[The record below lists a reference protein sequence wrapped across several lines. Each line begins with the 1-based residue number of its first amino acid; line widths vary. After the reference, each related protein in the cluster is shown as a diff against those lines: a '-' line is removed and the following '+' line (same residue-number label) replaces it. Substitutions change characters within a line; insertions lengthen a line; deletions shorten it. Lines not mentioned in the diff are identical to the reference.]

1 MAYSRTRELLLPWT
15 QQPPESGLRPNLS
28 HPIGRYCTFL
38 LDAGL
43 SDAAQSLGATS
54 KAVSRPTTR
63 FGSASLAA
71 SRAIGNGLTYGGSSR
86 LTSDTYTFIIG
97 VDLVTN
103 TNGDGCGC
111 LLALQDGGASTKQL
125 TITFDGNLAG
135 GSGGSG
141 SLCCYE
147 YQNGVTRV
155 GAYADSQV
163 GTGPAIY
170 VITRSGTSVKIYRD
184 GVDVTTGQ
192 STTGS
197 GIPKGALSLFLHKQG
212 EFVYNNLTSPIY
224 FCGILDGYAASQSEA
239 AGIAANPWQ
248 LFEAQRIFVPVLASG
263 GPTYT
268 ASLTES
274 VVPSEAHSAAWIGG
288 AAVDESASAADAIAA
303 VATLVAA
310 ITESAALAD
319 ALAAA
324 FIAVVAQAEAVAAAD
339 AASTGPVYTAA
350 VSEAAAATSAITAA
364 ATLVA
369 AIAEAAAAGDVAVAA
384 ATWVVLLTEPGV
396 AADTVAAAM
405 PGTYNVSITELAAA
419 LDVVAGA
426 LANAIDL
433 SAPPVGHRADLA
445 NRVRAAL
452 RSRASRLS
460 TRTR

>member
-1 MAYSRTRELLLPWT
+1 MAIARMRELLLPWT
-15 QQPPESGLRPNLS
+15 QQPPESGLRPNPS
-28 HPIGRYCTFL
+28 HPLGRYCTFL

-86 LTSDTYTFIIG
+86 LNSDTYTFVIG
-97 VDLVTN
+97 ADLVTN
-103 TNGDGCGC
+103 TNGDVCGC

-125 TITFDGNLAG
+125 TITFDGNLTG

-170 VITRSGTSVKIYRD
+170 VIARSGTSVKIYRD

-192 STTGS
+192 STTGI

-212 EFVYNNLTSPIY
+212 EFVFNNLTSPVY
-224 FCGILDGYAASQSEA
+224 FCAILDGYAASQSEA
-239 AGIAANPWQ
+239 AGIAADPWR
-248 LFEAQRIFVPVLASG
+248 LFEPQRIFVPVLASG
-263 GPTYT
+263 GPTYA

-324 FIAVVAQAEAVAAAD
+324 FTAVVAQAEAVAATD
-339 AASTGPVYTAA
+339 AVSTGPVYSGAA
-350 VSEAAAATSAITAA
+350 SEAASAADAITAA

-369 AIAEAAAAGDVAVAA
+369 AVAEAAAAGDAATAA
-384 ATWVVLLTEPGV
+384 ATLVVLLTEPAI
-396 AADTVAAAM
+396 AADTVAASL

-419 LDVVAGA
+419 LDAVAAA
-426 LANAIDL
+426 LANAIEL
-433 SAPPVGHRADLA
+433 SAPPAGHRAELA
-445 NRVRAAL
+445 SRIRAAL
-452 RSRASRLS
+452 GQRASRLNA
-460 TRTR
+460 RNR